1 MNLFPPAHPLPPS
14 PAAQVVPAWSDLLA
28 LVSSTSPWSPA
39 ALTAAALAQCHGSAL
54 TGCYIEPELR
64 GLMGAD
70 TDLPEFTLLR
80 QHPSQSAE
88 SLAGPEFRAL
98 ASRYGIGRSRWEVAA
113 TGIARTLRQLAPWHD
128 LVVMERDLVGEDG
141 VVEVLSEAL
150 LACKVPCIL
159 LPSGPAAFRD
169 FPRVVV
175 AWDGS
180 MEATRSLHAALPL
193 LRSATKVVLLD
204 GFVHS
209 SDEDN
214 VPSFDP
220 CEYLFEHG
228 ISVQHQAIHV
238 DASAAGNA
246 IFEGARLHEADL
258 VVMGAYGHSTL
269 RERVLSG
276 ATRHMLRH
284 AGLPL
289 FMLH

>member
-1 MNLFPPAHPLPPS
+1 MNVSHPARPLSPS
-14 PAAQVVPAWSDLLA
+14 TAAHVVPVWSDILA

-39 ALTAAALAQCHGSAL
+39 ALTAAALTQSHGSVL

-64 GLMGAD
+64 CLMGAD
-70 TDLPEFTLLR
+70 TEQPEFTLLR
-80 QHPSQSAE
+80 QRPSQCAE
-88 SLAGPEFRAL
+88 RLAEPEFRAL
-98 ASRYGIGRSRWEVAA
+98 ASRYGINRARWEVAA

-128 LVVMERDLVGEDG
+128 LVVMERDLAGEDR
-141 VVEVLSEAL
+141 VVEVLGEAL

-159 LPSGPAAFRD
+159 LPSGPAAFQD

-193 LRSATKVVLLD
+193 LRSATKIVLLD
-204 GFVHS
+204 GSARS
-209 SDEDN
+209 SEEDV
-214 VPSFDP
+214 VPNLDP
-220 CEYLFEHG
+220 CDYLSGHG
-228 ISVQHQAIHV
+228 IGVRRQAIHA
-238 DASAAGNA
+238 DARTAGSV
-246 IFEGARLHEADL
+246 ILEHARLHEADL

-276 ATRHMLRH
+276 ATRYMLRH

>member
-1 MNLFPPAHPLPPS
+1 MNVFHPARPLPPG
-14 PAAQVVPAWSDLLA
+14 PAAHAVKAWSDILA

-39 ALTAAALAQCHGSAL
+39 ALTAAALAQTHGSVL
-54 TGCYIEPELR
+54 TGCYIEAELR
-64 GLMGAD
+64 SLMGAD
-70 TDLPEFTLLR
+70 TDQPEFALLR
-80 QHPSQSAE
+80 QHPSQCAE
-88 SLAGPEFRAL
+88 RQAEPEFRAL
-98 ASRYGIGRSRWEVAA
+98 ARRYGINRSRWEVAA

-128 LVVMERDLVGEDG
+128 LVVMERDLAGEDR
-141 VVEVLSEAL
+141 VIEVLGEAL

-159 LPSGPAAFRD
+159 LPSGPTAFRD

-180 MEATRSLHAALPL
+180 MQATRSLHAALPL
-193 LRSATKVVLLD
+193 LQNATKVVLLD
-204 GFVHS
+204 GFVRS
-209 SDEDN
+209 SDEDI

-220 CEYLFEHG
+220 CEYLSEHG
-228 ISVQHQAIHV
+228 VHVRHQVIHADARTSGSVILE
-238 DASAAGNA
+238 S
-246 IFEGARLHEADL
+246 ARLHEADL

-276 ATRHMLRH
+276 ATRYMLRH